1 MRSVVNTVLD
11 VDECQYGFLGLI
23 LGQFQQCRRRRYMPH
38 QPAFQADSQD
48 LYDQLAQN
56 SGDTFTDSILEIL
69 NIVFNYEFFDLE
81 PQDYF
86 PYFCNFS

>member
-1 MRSVVNTVLD
+1 
-11 VDECQYGFLGLI
+11 
-23 LGQFQQCRRRRYMPH
+23 MPH

-48 LYDQLAQN
+48 LYAQLAQN
-56 SGDTFTDSILEIL
+56 AGDTFTDSILEIL

-86 PYFCNFS
+86 PYFCNF